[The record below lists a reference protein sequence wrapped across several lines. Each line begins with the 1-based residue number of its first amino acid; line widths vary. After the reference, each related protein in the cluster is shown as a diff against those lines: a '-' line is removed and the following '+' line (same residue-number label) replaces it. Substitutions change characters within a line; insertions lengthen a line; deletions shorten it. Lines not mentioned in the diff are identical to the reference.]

1 MTETDQANLSSLL
14 NECET
19 VAQNSLYN
27 AQAHFILA
35 DSKEKRGRW
44 LLIGPSAVAALCG
57 LLTAVGLP
65 SWLGAFS
72 AVGGLMV
79 SMAAIF
85 GVDKQPTAHRNA
97 ACQWTA
103 LRHEARSLRE
113 TYFSELPREMFFA
126 EVRRID
132 DRYITLSQALEPTDT
147 ESFEAARQQIH
158 SGVHEPDS
166 KMKR

>member
-1 MTETDQANLSSLL
+1 MNSGASDIGNLLR
-14 NECET
+14 ECET
-19 VAQNSLYN
+19 VAENSLYN

-35 DSKEKRGRW
+35 DSKEKKGRW
-44 LLIGPSAVAALCG
+44 LLIAPSAVAGLCG
-57 LLTAVGLP
+57 LLTALGLP

-103 LRHEARSLRE
+103 LRHDARSLSE
-113 TYFSELPREMFFA
+113 TYFRELPREMFFA

-132 DRYITLSQALEPTDT
+132 DRYVTLCQVLEPTDSD
-147 ESFEAARQQIH
+147 SFEAARKQIK

-166 KMKR
+166 KPKR

>member
-1 MTETDQANLSSLL
+1 MHMTSNSEELRNLLD
-14 NECET
+14 ECDT
-19 VAQNSLYN
+19 VAKNALYN

-35 DSKEKRGRW
+35 DSKERKGRW
-44 LLIGPSAVAALCG
+44 LLIAPSTISAVCG

-65 SWLGAFS
+65 NWLGAFS

-103 LRHEARSLRE
+103 LRHEARALHE
-113 TYFSELPREMFFA
+113 TYYREIPREQFVA

-132 DRYITLSQALEPTDT
+132 DRYIALCQAFEPTDK
-147 ESFEAARQQIH
+147 ESFEAARQQIQ
-158 SGVHEPDS
+158 SGIHEPDT
-166 KMKR
+166 KKV